1 MTVFAR
7 SSRRP
12 RPSFGP
18 SASRRPTART
28 ATALVLAAA
37 ALLSVGC
44 KKKLTEEE
52 LKAASASRF
61 QSTCARCHGASGTG
75 GPGVGTQAGPRNFR
89 DAEFQ
94 RSRTDEQLREAI
106 AKGKFP
112 GMPGFGGAF
121 DDDEIR
127 GLVGVVRGFDPG
139 ANAALPAPAAASGAV
154 VPAAVKP
161 NGSNR

>member
-1 MTVFAR
+1 MMLVL
-7 SSRRP
+7 
-12 RPSFGP
+12 
-18 SASRRPTART
+18 
-28 ATALVLAAA
+28 TALALAG
-37 ALLSVGC
+37 VGC
-44 KKKLTEEE
+44 KKKLTEAE
-52 LKAASASRF
+52 LEAASTARF
-61 QSTCARCHGASGTG
+61 QSTCARCHGAAGTG

-94 RSRTDEQLREAI
+94 KSRTDDQLKEAI

-139 ANAALPAPAAASGAV
+139 KTVVPPAPAAAASGDV

-161 NGSNR
+161 N